1 MFKAVRGGQ
10 VVAVKIFH
18 EHNRRGA
25 PGSPAAQ
32 RCMAQGRDDLRR
44 EISLL
49 RSLHDRNIV
58 NFVGAAIWVRRGLR
72 CRGVHRLAALPRCCH
87 CAAGRSFMA
96 LLREPVVCGSA
107 MPLSDHAAL
116 LDKAI
121 LDIVAFSQV
130 WHFS

>member
-1 MFKAVRGGQ
+1 MKQACPWAASCRAAAEPNALGAQVFKAVRGGQ

-58 NFVGAAIWVRRGLR
+58 NFVGAAIWVSRGGCLA
-72 CRGVHRLAALPRCCH
+72 GVCIVWQPSPGAASVLPVEASGT
-87 CAAGRSFMA
+87 AAGA
-96 LLREPVVCGSA
+96 CDLCLCHA
-107 MPLSDHAAL
+107 M
-116 LDKAI
+116 
-121 LDIVAFSQV
+121 F
-130 WHFS
+130 